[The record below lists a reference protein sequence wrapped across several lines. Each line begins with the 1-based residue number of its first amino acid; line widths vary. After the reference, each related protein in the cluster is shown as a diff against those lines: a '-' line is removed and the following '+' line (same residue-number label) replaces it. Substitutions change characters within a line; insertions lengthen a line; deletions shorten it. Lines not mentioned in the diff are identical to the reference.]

1 MELSDLAKHDAQV
14 VTPISYTYKAT
25 EGDEGVTVWECP

>member
-25 EGDEGVTVWECP
+25 EGDEGVTVWEYP